1 MRLLSLCLFSSLS
14 IARSF
19 RAYFHAL
26 SRSVS
31 LCFALFVILSST
43 TRRRRRFGAAQ
54 PKLIASV
61 VRQPSPFSFRF
72 VSRCISW
79 RRRRHR
85 HHRRR
90 CVVSFRDV
98 LEQSPSPCRL
108 CRRRVPWSRS
118 ALCFTWYVRARV
130 GVLGRQ
136 RLRLRS
142 DCAASRYTLRS
153 NVCHY
158 FVVVFFVRCVLCSVN
173 V

>member
-1 MRLLSLCLFSSLS
+1 MRLLARSLSLCLFSSLS

-79 RRRRHR
+79 RRHRHR
-85 HHRRR
+85 RRR

-98 LEQSPSPCRL
+98 PEHPPSL
-108 CRRRVPWSRS
+108 SVV
-118 ALCFTWYVRARV
+118 FV
-130 GVLGRQ
+130 GVAYLGLGQ
-136 RLRLRS
+136 RFALLGM
-142 DCAASRYTLRS
+142 CARALA
-153 NVCHY
+153 
-158 FVVVFFVRCVLCSVN
+158 F
-173 V
+173 